1 LVKINFF
8 FQLLIGTESSSSWN
22 SSGDEDEDSL
32 SAEVSLKKNT
42 VATPRNSNILKII
55 DEEKLLNDS
64 KESNKS
70 EFFLSKNEVIINF
83 LFCYTNGNRNSK
95 FNSLLKK

>member
-1 LVKINFF
+1 MKVHDDFLNHRMKK
-8 FQLLIGTESSSSWN
+8 LIIHVVGIKNAAT
-22 SSGDEDEDSL
+22 GKD
-32 SAEVSLKKNT
+32 KNT
-42 VATPRNSNILKII
+42 KEGILTIELRNIPKYFF
-55 DEEKLLNDS
+55 EEHRQLIAQENS